1 MKFTSDNISG
11 VAPEVMQALEA
22 ANAGRAAAY
31 GGDEWS
37 RRLDQVFGACFER
50 EVVVVPVVT
59 GTAANALA
67 LATVSPPYGVVLCHE
82 RAHVNEHQCG
92 APEFYTG
99 GAKLM
104 PLSGDDGKIDPVAV
118 VEALQTCDGP
128 GAGHRMP
135 ASALS
140 LTQATEAG
148 TVYTPEALR
157 ALTGRARK
165 AGLSVV
171 MDGARF
177 ANAVAALGCTPA
189 ALSWQVGVDALCFG
203 GTKNGAMAAEA
214 VVFFDPEQ
222 VADIRRRRKRGGHLL
237 SKQRYLAAQ
246 LLAMLEQDRWLGW
259 AAHANAMAA
268 RLARGVAQRG
278 GVTIAYPVDANM
290 VFARMGE
297 AAWARLRIYEPGLE
311 AELVA
316 PDTYEV
322 RLVAAWDTTPEEVDD
337 LLAALRG

>member
-1 MKFTSDNISG
+1 MKFVSDNVSG

-22 ANAGRAAAY
+22 ANADRAAAY
-31 GGDEWS
+31 GGDDWS
-37 RRLDQVFGACFER
+37 RRLDQAFAACFEH

-67 LATVSPPYGVVLCHE
+67 LATVSPPYGVVLCHQ

-104 PLSGDDGKIDPVAV
+104 PLGGDDGRIDPAALA
-118 VEALQTCDGP
+118 EALQTCHGP

-135 ASALS
+135 AAALS

-148 TVYTPEALR
+148 TLYTPEALG
-157 ALTGRARK
+157 ALTSQARA
-165 AGLSVV
+165 AGLPVV

-177 ANAVAALGCTPA
+177 ANAVAAQGCTPA
-189 ALSWQVGVDALCFG
+189 AASWQAGVDVLCFG

-237 SKQRYLAAQ
+237 SKQRYLSAQ
-246 LLAMLEQDRWLGW
+246 LLAMIEEDRWLRW

-268 RLARGVAQRG
+268 RLARSLTGLA

-290 VFARMGE
+290 VFVRVDDE
-297 AAWARLRIYEPGLE
+297 VWSRLRNHAPGLE
-311 AELVA
+311 AEVVA
-316 PDTYEV
+316 PGLNEV
-322 RLVAAWDTTPEEVDD
+322 RLVAAWDTTPEEVDGVS
-337 LLAALRG
+337 AALRD